1 MVPPVGHWLSRDKS
15 QDKEPDA
22 RSDEEALGQDDAQ
35 GSPTPSVR
43 EERMHALAVL
53 SLFLHSAGTVGELVS
68 AFVGRAPGATGAQFV
83 YPLIVDTKRE
93 VLVASPLEGLVDPRL
108 ERAMDA
114 FQEDLSALEFPLGAT
129 AARRIILE
137 QGDVSVSESFRDL
150 MDGVLSPEV
159 WEGAQAT
166 LGLSKVALAPMA
178 MENEPLGLIAFG
190 FEEPEVDV
198 ELLELLAGHFTLAL
212 RALLA
217 QEEAARFSD
226 IDEVAWVQSR
236 RHLLDALE
244 AEIARATRYGR
255 GLSLVLLDLDDFG
268 DFNATYGQSMG
279 DRLLRTAGT
288 AIAEVVTPPEI
299 VARLKDD
306 DFAVLLPETNRAAAV
321 AATSRMLSALA
332 QVSIFQG
339 EGPPQP
345 ITASVAIVC
354 FPEDGANAR
363 ELLSNASTDLEQAK
377 QERREQKMI
386 ESRRNPRAASGG
398 L

>member
-1 MVPPVGHWLSRDKS
+1 MDMTVGRWLSRGRSEDE
-15 QDKEPDA
+15 EPDVG
-22 RSDEEALGQDDAQ
+22 SGEDVQALADAQ
-35 GSPTPSVR
+35 EPAGPTVR
-43 EERMHALAVL
+43 EERLHALTVL
-53 SLFLHSAGTVGELVS
+53 SLFLHSAGTQGELVS
-68 AFVGRAPGATGAQFV
+68 AFAERAPAATGAQFI
-83 YPLIVDTKRE
+83 YPLIVDSKRD
-93 VLVASPLEGLVDPRL
+93 VLAATALEGLVDPRL

-114 FQEDLSALEFPLGAT
+114 FQEDLSALAFPLGAT
-129 AARRIILE
+129 AARRLILE

-150 MDGVLSPEV
+150 MDGVLPQEV
-159 WEGAQAT
+159 WENAQAT
-166 LGLSKVALAPMA
+166 LGMKRVALAPMVV
-178 MENEPLGLIAFG
+178 EDEPLGLIAFG
-190 FEEPEVDV
+190 FEEIEVDV

-236 RHLLDALE
+236 RYLLDALE
-244 AEIARATRYGR
+244 AEIARAARYGR

-288 AIAEVVTPPEI
+288 TIAEVVTAPET

-321 AATSRMLSALA
+321 AATSRMLSSLA
-332 QVSIFQG
+332 QVSIFEG

-345 ITASVAIVC
+345 LTASVAIVC
-354 FPEDGANAR
+354 FPEDGATAR
-363 ELLSNASTDLEQAK
+363 ELLANASADLGQAK
-377 QERREQKMI
+377 EERREQKMM
-386 ESRRNPRAASGG
+386 ESRRGPRAASGG